1 MGTFLS
7 PMDDWTVAIERA
19 SIDWRSPA
27 APRRSGEDT
36 NRLEDI
42 VFCLRAGGIRGE
54 AGRLTRQTC
63 PLRRDSGRLR

>member
-19 SIDWRSPA
+19 SIDWRRPA

-42 VFCLRAGGIRGE
+42 AFCLRADYARRRGGR
-54 AGRLTRQTC
+54 
-63 PLRRDSGRLR
+63 